1 MTSLSVSSIPIID
14 WRFEDDC
21 IEEMYVAYT
30 TCGFAVFTN
39 VYNQWLPEFTDWKQ
53 LMEEFFHLP
62 LSAKRQYAY
71 SGVKENLGYNWLE
84 EERLTPTMPG
94 DLKESYNWVSPD
106 RMQEQYWPKEIPE
119 FKPLAQKIERISRML
134 SYQFLYRFEKVL
146 KIPTGSLVE
155 QHIDGSA
162 TMRMIKYPAWD
173 GEIKEGQVRGGA
185 HTDYGSITL
194 LWRFDDISALQV
206 YDKKD
211 GVWVTVPSVENS
223 IVVNV
228 ADMFARW
235 SNDIL
240 KSTPH
245 RVMNVDMDKPR
256 YSMPYFVDP
265 GRDVTIKNLTNQPD
279 KYPPISAY
287 EYLKWRLAQSY
298 VDDTYKENQEVGK
311 EGEQYLPE
319 NEEYLNTILSIP
331 PKKV

>member
-1 MTSLSVSSIPIID
+1 MTSLSVSTIPIID

-21 IEEMYVAYT
+21 IEKMWCAYT
-30 TCGFAVFTN
+30 TCGFAVFTH
-39 VYNQWLPEFTDWKQ
+39 VYDNWLSEFEDWKQ
-53 LMEEFFHLP
+53 LMEEFFQLP
-62 LSAKRQYAY
+62 LDVKQQYAY
-71 SGVKENLGYNWLE
+71 SGVKENIGYNWLE

-94 DLKESYNWVSPD
+94 DLKESYNWVEPA

-146 KIPTGSLVE
+146 RLPTGSLVE
-155 QHIDGSA
+155 KHIDGSA

-194 LWRFDDISALQV
+194 LYRFDDISALQI

-211 GVWVTVPSVENS
+211 SVWVTVPLVENS
-223 IVVNV
+223 IVLNV

-245 RVMNVDMDKPR
+245 RVVNVDMDRTR

-265 GRDVTIKNLTNQPD
+265 GRDVIIKNLTSQPD

-298 VDDTYKENQEVGK
+298 VDNEYIDNEEVGEDGK
-311 EGEQYLPE
+311 QHLPE
-319 NEEYLNTILSIP
+319 NQKY
-331 PKKV
+331 K

>member
-1 MTSLSVSSIPIID
+1 MTSLSVSTIPIID

-21 IEEMYVAYT
+21 IEKMWCAYT
-30 TCGFAVFTN
+30 TCGFAVFTH
-39 VYNQWLPEFTDWKQ
+39 VYDNWLSEFEDWKQ
-53 LMEEFFHLP
+53 LMEEFFQLP
-62 LSAKRQYAY
+62 LDVKQQYAY

-94 DLKESYNWVSPD
+94 DLKESYNWVEPA

-146 KIPTGSLVE
+146 RLPTGSLVE
-155 QHIDGSA
+155 KHIDGSA

-194 LWRFDDISALQV
+194 LYRFDDISALQI

-211 GVWVTVPSVENS
+211 GVWVTVPLVENS
-223 IVVNV
+223 IVLNV

-245 RVMNVDMDKPR
+245 RVVNVDMDRTR

-265 GRDVTIKNLTNQPD
+265 GRDVIIKNLTNQPD

-298 VDDTYKENQEVGK
+298 VDNEYIDNKEVGEDGK
-311 EGEQYLPE
+311 QHLPE
-319 NEEYLNTILSIP
+319 NQKY
-331 PKKV
+331 K

>member
-1 MTSLSVSSIPIID
+1 MTSLSVSTIPIID

-21 IEEMYVAYT
+21 IEKMWCAYT
-30 TCGFAVFTN
+30 TCGFAVFTH
-39 VYNQWLPEFTDWKQ
+39 VYDNWLSEFEDWKQ
-53 LMEEFFHLP
+53 LMEEFFQLP
-62 LSAKRQYAY
+62 LDVKQQYRY
-71 SGVKENLGYNWLE
+71 SGVKENIGYNWLE
-84 EERLTPTMPG
+84 EERLIPTMPG
-94 DLKESYNWVSPD
+94 DLKESYNWVEPS
-106 RMQEQYWPKEIPE
+106 RMLEQYWPKEIPE

-146 KIPTGSLVE
+146 RIPTGTLVE
-155 QHIDGSA
+155 QHIDSSA
-162 TMRMIKYPAWD
+162 TMRMIKYPVWED
-173 GEIKEGQVRGGA
+173 KIKDGQVRGGA

-245 RVMNVDMDKPR
+245 RVVNVDMDKPR

-265 GRDVTIKNLTNQPD
+265 GRDVIIKNLTTLPD

-287 EYLKWRLAQSY
+287 EYLKWRLAKSY
-298 VDDTYKENQEVGK
+298 DDLNYTENQEVGK

-319 NEEYLNTILSIP
+319 NEEYLNTILPIP
-331 PKKV
+331 SKKV

>member
-1 MTSLSVSSIPIID
+1 
-14 WRFEDDC
+14 
-21 IEEMYVAYT
+21 
-30 TCGFAVFTN
+30 
-39 VYNQWLPEFTDWKQ
+39 
-53 LMEEFFHLP
+53 MEEFFQ
-62 LSAKRQYAY
+62 LSLSTKQQYAY
-71 SGVKENLGYNWLE
+71 SGVKENIGYNWLE
-84 EERLTPTMPG
+84 EERLIPTMPG
-94 DLKESYNWVSPD
+94 DLKESYNWVEPA
-106 RMQEQYWPKEIPE
+106 RMPEQYWPKEIPE
-119 FKPLAQKIERISRML
+119 FKPFAQKIERISRML

-146 KIPTGSLVE
+146 RLPTGKLVE
-155 QHIDGSA
+155 KHIDGSA
-162 TMRMIKYPAWD
+162 TMRMLKYPAWD

-194 LWRFDDISALQV
+194 LYRFDDISALQV

-211 GVWVTVPSVENS
+211 SVWVTIPIVENS

-245 RVMNVDMDKPR
+245 RVVNVDMDRPR

-265 GRDVTIKNLTNQPD
+265 GRDVIIKNLTNQPD

-298 VDDTYKENQEVGK
+298 DDDSYKDNEEVNM
-311 EGEQYLPE
+311 EGQQHLPE
-319 NEEYLNTILSIP
+319 NQKYNT
-331 PKKV
+331 

>member
-39 VYNQWLPEFTDWKQ
+39 VYNNWLSEFSDWKV
-53 LMEEFFHLP
+53 LMEEFFQLP
-62 LSAKRQYAY
+62 LDVKQQYAY
-71 SGVKENLGYNWLE
+71 SGVKENIGYNWLE

-106 RMQEQYWPKEIPE
+106 RMQEKYWPREFGTPR
-119 FKPLAQKIERISRML
+119 FKPMAQKIERISRML

-146 KIPTGSLVE
+146 RLPTGKLVE
-155 QHIDGSA
+155 KHIDGSA
-162 TMRMIKYPAWD
+162 TMRIIHYPAWD

-194 LWRFDDISALQV
+194 LWRFDDVGGLQIQ
-206 YDKKD
+206 DRETNEWID
-211 GVWVTVPSVENS
+211 VPCIENS
-223 IVVNV
+223 IVLNV

-235 SNDIL
+235 TNDVL
-240 KSTPH
+240 KSSNH
-245 RVMNVDMDKPR
+245 RIINTDLTRSR

-265 GRDVTIKNLTNQPD
+265 GRDVIIKNLTNQPD

-298 VDDTYKENQEVGK
+298 VDNEYIDNKEVGEDGK
-311 EGEQYLPE
+311 QHLPE
-319 NEEYLNTILSIP
+319 NQTY
-331 PKKV
+331 K